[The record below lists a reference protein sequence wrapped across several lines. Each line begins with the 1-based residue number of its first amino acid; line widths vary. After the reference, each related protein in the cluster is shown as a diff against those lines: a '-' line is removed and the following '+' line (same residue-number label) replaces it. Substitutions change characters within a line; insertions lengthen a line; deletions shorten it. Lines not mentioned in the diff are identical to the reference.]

1 MTPAAEVNPLIS
13 TARLRLE
20 PQTAAHA
27 DVMFQV
33 LADPRVHT
41 FLPSDPPTRDLLVE
55 RFARLE
61 SRRSPDAAELWL
73 NWVVYRENDAIG
85 TVQASVNLAEACADV
100 AYVFHPAAWGQGYAR
115 EAMGA
120 LLAFLHQDLGVQ
132 RYRATIDTRNAP
144 SQRLVEHVGFTRVRE
159 VKGAD
164 EFKGSVSDEYVYE
177 REAEV
182 LDPMPSP

>member
-27 DVMFQV
+27 DAMFQV

-41 FLPSDPPTRDLLVE
+41 FLPSDPPTTRDVLVE

-73 NWVVYRENDAIG
+73 NWVVYQQDAAIG
-85 TVQASVNLAEACADV
+85 TVQASVNLAEASADV
-100 AYVFHPAAWGQGYAR
+100 AYAFHPSAWGHGYAH
-115 EAMGA
+115 EAMRA

-132 RYRATIDTRNAP
+132 RYRATIDTRNTP
-144 SQRLVEHVGFTRVRE
+144 SQRLVELLGFAQVRV
-159 VKGAD
+159 VKAAD
-164 EFKGSVSDEYVYE
+164 ESKGSVSDEFIYE
-177 REAEV
+177 REEEG
-182 LDPMPSP
+182 LTR

>member
-41 FLPSDPPTRDLLVE
+41 FLPSDPPTRDILVE

-73 NWVVYRENDAIG
+73 NWVVYQQDAAIG
-85 TVQASVNLAEACADV
+85 TVQASVNLADARADV
-100 AYVFHPAAWGQGYAR
+100 AYVFHPGSWGHGYAR
-115 EAMGA
+115 EALTA

-132 RYRATIDTRNAP
+132 RSRAIIDTRNTL
-144 SQRLVEHVGFTRVRE
+144 SQRLVERLGFTRVRE
-159 VKGAD
+159 VKAAD
-164 EFKGSVSDEYVYE
+164 EFKGSVSDEFIYE
-177 REAEV
+177 REEEG
-182 LDPMPSP
+182 LTR